1 MRLSD
6 GVVKPPSG
14 GSSTT
19 TTLLDGWGINAR
31 GQQGAGETGAGR
43 PGGSNVGAQGG
54 TAGGSV
60 GIRSGAAGIPR
71 PSAGGAPASYAPR
84 SGYGFG
90 GARGS
95 SARASGPRL
104 VGSTQQRPLQ
114 PVGGVER
121 SSDYASSDESYG
133 FVRSNNS
140 YSRVPQPAVSDSDYH
155 NFGVQQTFMPGEGAG
170 AGRVEADSRYSS
182 RVGDSGSV
190 KRVSGRRHARVSERK
205 SKRGKAILIVSA
217 VMVVVLLVV
226 ALVCLAMSGLG
237 GSDTQEGAGQP
248 VDSSEVEGSKGD
260 GQSGIDAGDPGLDN
274 AVEVS
279 KPVSVSDLD
288 TGVTVST
295 SEYILSYETE
305 MGPVALV
312 NIKVVGGSIDVSTLS
327 LRYGETEYAS
337 TSTRDEELKSRSVPV
352 FDGTSGWVAFSVS
365 GTVTDSGDTPL
376 SVVYSRQGID
386 GAQPF
391 TGEMPLR

>member
-19 TTLLDGWGINAR
+19 TTLLDGWGINAK
-31 GQQGAGETGAGR
+31 GQQGAGEAGR
-43 PGGSNVGAQGG
+43 PGGSQGG
-54 TAGGSV
+54 FVGSQ
-60 GIRSGAAGIPR
+60 GGAAGIPR
-71 PSAGGAPASYAPR
+71 PSAEGAPASYAPR

-90 GARGS
+90 GVRGS
-95 SARASGPRL
+95 SVRASGPRL
-104 VGSTQQRPLQ
+104 VGSMQQRSPQ
-114 PVGGVER
+114 PMGGVER

-155 NFGVQQTFMPGEGAG
+155 NFGVQQTFMPGEGAS
-170 AGRVEADSRYSS
+170 AGRVEADSGYSS

-190 KRVSGRRHARVSERK
+190 KRVSDRRHARVSEKKPKKGRV
-205 SKRGKAILIVSA
+205 ILIVSA
-217 VMVVVLLVV
+217 VMVVVLLVMASV
-226 ALVCLAMSGLG
+226 WLAVSGLG
-237 GSDTQEGAGQP
+237 GKDTQGNAGQP
-248 VDSSEVEGSKGD
+248 ANSSETAGAERKKG
-260 GQSGIDAGDPGLDN
+260 SGIDAGDSGLGD

-279 KPVSVSDLD
+279 KPVSVSDPD
-288 TGVTVST
+288 TGVTVSAG
-295 SEYILSYETE
+295 EYILSYGTE

-337 TSTRDEELKSRSVPV
+337 TSTRDEELRSRSVPV

>member
-19 TTLLDGWGINAR
+19 TTLLDGWGINAK
-31 GQQGAGETGAGR
+31 GQQDAGESVAGSR
-43 PGGSNVGAQGG
+43 GGVAGVQGG
-54 TAGGSV
+54 FV
-60 GIRSGAAGIPR
+60 GVQGGAAGIPR

-84 SGYGFG
+84 SGYGFDG
-90 GARGS
+90 TRGS
-95 SARASGPRL
+95 SVRASGPRL
-104 VGSTQQRPLQ
+104 VGSTQQRPSPQ

-155 NFGVQQTFMPGEGAG
+155 NFGVQQTFMPGEGAS
-170 AGRVEADSRYSS
+170 AGRVEVDSGYSS

-190 KRVSGRRHARVSERK
+190 KRVSGRRHAKVSEKKPKKGRVV
-205 SKRGKAILIVSA
+205 LVVSA
-217 VMVVVLLVV
+217 VMVVVLLVMASV
-226 ALVCLAMSGLG
+226 WLAISGLG
-237 GSDTQEGAGQP
+237 GADTEGNVGQSAN
-248 VDSSEVEGSKGD
+248 SSETAGAEKKKGT
-260 GQSGIDAGDPGLDN
+260 GIDAGDSGLDD

-279 KPVSVSDLD
+279 KPVSVSDPD
-288 TGVTVST
+288 TGVTVSAG
-295 SEYILSYETE
+295 EYILSYETE

-312 NIKVVGGSIDVSTLS
+312 NIEVKGGSIDVSTLS

-365 GTVTDSGDTPL
+365 GTVTDTGDTPL